1 MKYENFNDA
10 EALKIAVNIEEE
22 GLEFYSILMKS
33 ARDLKVKEIF
43 SKLASD
49 EKEHLARF
57 QKALLEITDSASR
70 TQGGEDYTVDLYLKY
85 LVDTG
90 IFTQKGEAKR
100 IALEI
105 KTDIDALRIGI
116 QAEKDSILY
125 YTEAAKIPNTLQENG
140 TRTAGKRRE
149 KTLKITCRTTE
160 GIKAHKI
167 KLLKISEDNDE
178 KIFGCKN
185 HSISNPGLYCGDLR

>member
-22 GLEFYSILMKS
+22 GLEFYSTLTKN
-33 ARDLKVKEIF
+33 ARDHKVKEVF

-57 QKALLEITDSASR
+57 QKAYLELTAPTNPVQSC
-70 TQGGEDYTVDLYLKY
+70 EDYTVDLYLKY

-90 IFTQKGEAKR
+90 IFTKKGEAR
-100 IALEI
+100 RLAAEI
-105 KTDIDALRIGI
+105 KTDADALKIGI

-125 YTEAAKIPNTLQENG
+125 YAEAANNTKYP
-140 TRTAGKRRE
+140 AGKMAFEQLANEE
-149 KTLKITCRTTE
+149 KKHL
-160 GIKAHKI
+160 
-167 KLLKISEDNDE
+167 KLLAEQLKALKKPVS
-178 KIFGCKN
+178 
-185 HSISNPGLYCGDLR
+185 